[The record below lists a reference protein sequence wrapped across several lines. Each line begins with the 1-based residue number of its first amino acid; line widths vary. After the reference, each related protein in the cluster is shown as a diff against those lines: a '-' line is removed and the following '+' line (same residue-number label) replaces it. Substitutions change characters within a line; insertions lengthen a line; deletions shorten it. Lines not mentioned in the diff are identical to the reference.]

1 MISIG
6 FNPDIKDKKG
16 AEFVL
21 QLVQKHY
28 ELPWLE
34 ELEKL
39 NPNLNITDSTGKTL
53 LQYAIDDNNA
63 ELAENLL
70 EHGVAVNVVNSNYL
84 AELKYNQP
92 EITALLLA
100 HGADTSYITASG
112 QTLLMAAVQN
122 LNVTLVEYLLKNGA
136 DVSVRDKD
144 GNTMLF
150 YVAEALKNR
159 QNLAED
165 ELLAGIK
172 RIMELFAQN
181 GVDVNVQNGN
191 GETLLISLAKEK
203 SPYYS
208 QLLQILTE
216 QGLDAGLKDQYGK
229 TAADYFQK

>member
-1 MISIG
+1 M
-6 FNPDIKDKKG
+6 
-16 AEFVL
+16 L
-21 QLVQKHY
+21 
-28 ELPWLE
+28 
-34 ELEKL
+34 
-39 NPNLNITDSTGKTL
+39 
-53 LQYAIDDNNA
+53 
-63 ELAENLL
+63 
-70 EHGVAVNVVNSNYL
+70 
-84 AELKYNQP
+84 
-92 EITALLLA
+92 
-100 HGADTSYITASG
+100 
-112 QTLLMAAVQN
+112 
-122 LNVTLVEYLLKNGA
+122 
-136 DVSVRDKD
+136 DKD

-216 QGLDAGLKDQYGK
+216 QGMDAGLKDQYGK